1 MQDFHLAQ
9 LTWAMRDDPHGSF
22 DDEAFDDGAFDD
34 GAFDDGA
41 FDDGPQP
48 AVLCAT
54 AIEYGLIAA
63 L

>member
-9 LTWAMRDDPHGSF
+9 LTWAMRDDPHGS
-22 DDEAFDDGAFDD
+22 FDD

>member
-9 LTWAMRDDPHGSF
+9 LTWAMRDDPHGS
-22 DDEAFDDGAFDD
+22 
-34 GAFDDGA
+34 FDDGA